1 MTVSSSRPSFSM
13 TMTPFLLNMK
23 DTQPVVPRLP
33 PNLSKAWRTSAA
45 VRFRLSVRASTI
57 TATPEG
63 P

>member
-1 MTVSSSRPSFSM
+1 MA
-13 TMTPFLLNMK
+13 MTPFLLNMK

-57 TATPEG
+57 TATPLG